1 MYIVDS
7 DQYVYSRYWSVCI
20 LWIVIDMYIVDSDQ
34 YVVINMYIF
43 HKYYVF
49 IVDVKMKTAEIIVG
63 IEETDNN
70 W

>member
-1 MYIVDS
+1 MF
-7 DQYVYSRYWSVCI
+7 
-20 LWIVIDMYIVDSDQ
+20 IVDSDQ

-49 IVDVKMKTAEIIVG
+49 IVDVKMKTVEIIVG

-70 W
+70 L